1 MERSRHAAPR
11 GLPWWRWDRADVAI
25 LMAGVLAFLAI
36 TFGGPLFQQ
45 GSTTTL
51 GETERGGTSAV
62 LTPAALPAAVVPSP
76 TPAAMPSPAAA
87 QSTTASPAPASTPPP
102 GAVLPSAA
110 APLRIRYPAAGV
122 NVPVHPLKPDN
133 RAATIEPPPTR
144 DGYWLS
150 PYGSPG
156 KGSTN
161 TTYVVGHSWDG
172 ADAPFNHLSSQAAK
186 GDRFAVDT
194 ASGTITYRVESITT
208 YLKSSLK
215 DSPIWDVVPN
225 RLVLISCYTQDL
237 WGKNVVVIAT
247 PVPV

>member
-1 MERSRHAAPR
+1 MRTERSRHAAPS
-11 GLPWWRWDRADVAI
+11 GAPWWRWDRADVAI
-25 LMAGVLAFLAI
+25 LMSGVLAFLAI
-36 TFGGPLFQQ
+36 TFGGPLFQY
-45 GSTTTL
+45 GSRLTL
-51 GETERGGTSAV
+51 GDGAPGGTGVTS
-62 LTPAALPAAVVPSP
+62 PASLPAGVVPSHS
-76 TPAAMPSPAAA
+76 APSPTA
-87 QSTTASPAPASTPPP
+87 QRTTASPAPASAPPP
-102 GAVLPSAA
+102 GPALPAAA
-110 APLRIRYPAAGV
+110 APLRIRYPGADFD
-122 NVPVHPLKPDN
+122 VPVHPLTPDR
-133 RAATIEPPPTR
+133 RATTIEPPPTK

-161 TTYVVGHSWDG
+161 TTYVIGHSWDG

-208 YLKSSLK
+208 YRKASLK

-237 WGKNVVVIAT
+237 WGKNVVVIAS
-247 PVPV
+247 PAPG